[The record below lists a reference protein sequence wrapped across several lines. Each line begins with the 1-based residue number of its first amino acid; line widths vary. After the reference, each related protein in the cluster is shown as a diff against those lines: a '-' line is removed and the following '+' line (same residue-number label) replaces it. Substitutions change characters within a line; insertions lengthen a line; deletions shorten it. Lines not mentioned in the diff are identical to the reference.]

1 MNILRHEIAI
11 IQTSVYRNA
20 LFKCGKDSSI
30 FKLLFQLVR
39 IATIINN
46 ALSLNQQILDRFW
59 IKIKH
64 NQTLFLDFLDI
75 FRTYKHWCRQINAE
89 SLF

>member
-1 MNILRHEIAI
+1 MKLP
-11 IQTSVYRNA
+11 
-20 LFKCGKDSSI
+20 LFKHQYIVI

-64 NQTLFLDFLDI
+64 NQTLFLDSNIQTLVSSD
-75 FRTYKHWCRQINAE
+75 KCRISILVARIQTRFKKEGN
-89 SLF
+89 